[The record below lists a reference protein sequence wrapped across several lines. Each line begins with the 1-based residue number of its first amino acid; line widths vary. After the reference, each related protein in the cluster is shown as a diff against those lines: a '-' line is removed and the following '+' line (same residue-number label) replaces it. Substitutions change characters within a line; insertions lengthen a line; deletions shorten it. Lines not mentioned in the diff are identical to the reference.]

1 MEEKLLRMIGK
12 ICDEEI
18 GADELDLNLYESG
31 LMDSL
36 AMVELLIAIEDEFG
50 VTLSPTEY
58 NKEAFSTVRSIE
70 EILKGKGITA

>member
-58 NKEAFSTVRSIE
+58 NKE
-70 EILKGKGITA
+70 ILKGKGITA